1 MSYRDLDDPRNNH
14 SYSRGSRGGYDRYP
28 DRDHGYDRRRSRS
41 RSPQRRYRDYDE
53 RERGHRYHSDDHDR
67 VERKDRG
74 YSDDGF
80 GRRDGERLCGRW
92 AILRTANPDQ
102 RSRRSDA
109 EVDKGRR
116 EHRGRD
122 PLRDDDFEDGT
133 VSPDEVSRDKP
144 AVPTPSAPTEAL
156 TEEEKMQQMLG
167 FGGFNSTK
175 AWTILCTEVD

>member
-14 SYSRGSRGGYDRYP
+14 SYSRGSRGGYDRYS
-28 DRDHGYDRRRSRS
+28 DRDHGYDRRRSRSRS

-80 GRRDGERLCGRW
+80 GRRD
-92 AILRTANPDQ
+92 DQ

-175 AWTILCTEVD
+175 AWTILCTE